1 METLTM
7 PRPVVLITGG
17 SRGIG
22 AAAARRFARGGW
34 DVAVGYRRSR
44 EQAEA
49 LAGELEAL
57 GARAAALP
65 GDVSQPPEAQALVRQ
80 AEELLGPL
88 DALVCS
94 AGVAPRQMLL
104 TDLSAQEWREVMS
117 VNLDSAFHLF
127 QAAVPGFV
135 RRQRGAIVTVSS
147 MWGITGGSCEA
158 AYSASKAGI
167 IGLTRAMAK
176 ELGPSHIRVNCV
188 APGVIDTDMNAHLT
202 QEDLD
207 ALAEETPLCRIGRP
221 EEVAEAIFF
230 LASPAASFITG
241 QVLSVDGGMV
251 I

>member
-1 METLTM
+1 M
-7 PRPVVLITGG
+7 
-17 SRGIG
+17 
-22 AAAARRFARGGW
+22 
-34 DVAVGYRRSR
+34 AVGYRRSR
-44 EQAEA
+44 EQAET
-49 LAGELEAL
+49 LVGELEAL

-65 GDVSQPPEAQALVRQ
+65 GDISQRPEAQALVRQ

-104 TDLSAQEWREVMS
+104 TDLSAPEWREVMS

-147 MWGITGGSCEA
+147 MWGLTGGSCEA

-188 APGVIDTDMNAHLT
+188 APGVIATDMNAHLT
-202 QEDLD
+202 QED
-207 ALAEETPLCRIGRP
+207 PGRP
-221 EEVAEAIFF
+221 GGGDPSVPHRTAGGGGRGHFLPGLPRRQLHHGTGPVRGRGHGHLNRTVFVSFLQIF
-230 LASPAASFITG
+230 
-241 QVLSVDGGMV
+241 
-251 I
+251 

>member
-49 LAGELEAL
+49 LVRELESL
-57 GARAAALP
+57 GGRAAALP

-117 VNLDSAFHLF
+117 VNLDSAFHLL

-176 ELGPSHIRVNCV
+176 ELQ
-188 APGVIDTDMNAHLT
+188 T
-202 QEDLD
+202 
-207 ALAEETPLCRIGRP
+207 
-221 EEVAEAIFF
+221 
-230 LASPAASFITG
+230 
-241 QVLSVDGGMV
+241 
-251 I
+251 

>member
-22 AAAARRFARGGW
+22 AAAARRFAQGGW

-49 LAGELEAL
+49 LVRELESL

-104 TDLSAQEWREVMS
+104 TDLSAPEWREVMS
-117 VNLDSAFHLF
+117 VNLDSAFHLL

-188 APGVIDTDMNAHLT
+188 APGVIATDMNAHLAR
-202 QEDLD
+202 EDLD

>member
-1 METLTM
+1 M
-7 PRPVVLITGG
+7 VLITGG

-22 AAAARRFARGGW
+22 AAAARRFAAGGW
-34 DVAVGYRRSR
+34 DVAVNYRASR
-44 EQAEA
+44 ERGEALARELEASGVRACALAGDVSRPEEARALVEQAEA
-49 LAGELEAL
+49 RLGPLEAL
-57 GARAAALP
+57 
-65 GDVSQPPEAQALVRQ
+65 
-80 AEELLGPL
+80 
-88 DALVCS
+88 VCN

-104 TDLSAQEWREVMS
+104 TDLTLPEWRQVMG
-117 VNLDSAFHLF
+117 VNLDGAFHLF

-135 RRQRGAIVTVSS
+135 RRKRGAIVTLSS

-188 APGVIDTDMNAHLT
+188 APGVIQTDMNAHLS

-207 ALAEETPLCRIGRP
+207 ALAEETPLGRIGRP
-221 EEVAEAIFF
+221 EEVAEAVYF

>member
-57 GARAAALP
+57 GGRAAALP
-65 GDVSQPPEAQALVRQ
+65 GAISQRPEAQALVRQ

-158 AYSASKAGI
+158 AYSASKAGV

-188 APGVIDTDMNAHLT
+188 APGVIATDMNAHLA

-207 ALAEETPLCRIGRP
+207 ALAEETPLCRIGQP

>member
-49 LAGELEAL
+49 LVRELESL

-65 GDVSQPPEAQALVRQ
+65 GDVSQRPEAQALVRQ

-104 TDLSAQEWREVMS
+104 TDLPSAWPFSMS
-117 VNLDSAFHLF
+117 WISSS
-127 QAAVPGFV
+127 
-135 RRQRGAIVTVSS
+135 VSS
-147 MWGITGGSCEA
+147 FGNGINVVER
-158 AYSASKAGI
+158 
-167 IGLTRAMAK
+167 GL
-176 ELGPSHIRVNCV
+176 PS
-188 APGVIDTDMNAHLT
+188 
-202 QEDLD
+202 
-207 ALAEETPLCRIGRP
+207 
-221 EEVAEAIFF
+221 
-230 LASPAASFITG
+230 SFIFK
-241 QVLSVDGGMV
+241 
-251 I
+251 

>member
-49 LAGELEAL
+49 LAGELESL

-158 AYSASKAGI
+158 AYSASKAGV
-167 IGLTRAMAK
+167 IGLTRAIAK

-188 APGVIDTDMNAHLT
+188 APGVIATDMNAHLAR
-202 QEDLD
+202 EDLD
-207 ALAEETPLCRIGRP
+207 ALAEETPLCRIGQP

>member
-1 METLTM
+1 MDTRTHA
-7 PRPVVLITGG
+7 RPVVLITGG

-22 AAAARRFARGGW
+22 AAAARRFAQGGW
-34 DVAVGYRRSR
+34 DVAINYRRSR
-44 EQAEA
+44 QAAEDLVQE
-49 LAGELEAL
+49 LARW
-57 GARAAALP
+57 GARAAALR
-65 GDVSQPPEAQALVRQ
+65 GDVSQPSEAQALVAQ
-80 AEELLGPL
+80 AEEQLGPL
-88 DALVCS
+88 EALVCS

-104 TDLSAQEWREVMS
+104 TDLSAPEWREVMS
-117 VNLDSAFHLF
+117 VNLDGTFHLF
-127 QAAVPGFV
+127 QAAVPSFV
-135 RRQRGAIVTVSS
+135 RRHRGAIITLSS

-188 APGVIDTDMNAHLT
+188 APGVIATDMNAHLS

-207 ALAEETPLCRIGRP
+207 ALAEETPLCRIGQP